1 MSSRS
6 GAAPPVVRKLN
17 VLLLALLGLLGG
29 REARVRA
36 QDARRED
43 TGLTGAISEEE
54 FKALHER
61 PHDGSPAPRGEML
74 GLGTGPTQDRAYLSL
89 PINAR
94 EGGAAPRGA
103 LVVIHEWWGL
113 NDNVKHWTDRLAAE
127 GYAALAVDLYGGQ
140 VATTADEAMALMKAV
155 EQERALARLRAAAA
169 FLRTD
174 PRARAPGGREDA
186 PAPKLGVI
194 GWCFGGAQALQLAIA
209 GPPQAAH
216 TQDDPDLAAA
226 VIYYGRLETDPA
238 RLRSVKAAVLGI
250 FGTRDRSI
258 PQETIDAFDRGLT
271 EAGVVHEL
279 HRFDAEHAFANPSN
293 PRYQS
298 EAAAEAWARVQT
310 FLARHLRP

>member
-1 MSSRS
+1 M
-6 GAAPPVVRKLN
+6 VRKLN
-17 VLLLALLGLLGG
+17 VLLFALLGLLGG

-43 TGLTGAISEEE
+43 TGLTGAVSEEE

-61 PHDGSPAPRGEML
+61 PHGDSPAPLGEMIAL
-74 GLGTGPTQDRAYLSL
+74 GADRAYLSL
-89 PINAR
+89 PP
-94 EGGAAPRGA
+94 GGAAPRGA

-113 NDNVKHWTDRLAAE
+113 NDNVKHWTDRMAAE

-140 VATTADEAMALMKAV
+140 VATTPDEAMGLMKAV
-155 EQERALARLRAAAA
+155 EQEKALARLRAAAA

-174 PRARAPGGREDA
+174 PRARERADA

-194 GWCFGGAQALQLAIA
+194 GWCFGGAQSLQLALN
-209 GPPQAAH
+209 
-216 TQDDPDLAAA
+216 DPDLAAA
-226 VIYYGRLETDPA
+226 VIYYGKLETDPA
-238 RLRSVKAAVLGI
+238 RLRSIKAAVAGV

-258 PQETIDAFDRGLT
+258 PQETVDAFDRGLT
-271 EAGVVHEL
+271 DAGVVHEV

-298 EAAAEAWARVQT
+298 EAAAEAWARVRT